1 MGRWFDAGAAI
12 CVGAAPPE
20 STAIQVT
27 RDWVHMEGR
36 WCLWDAGI
44 SVGSI
49 RLPLLMR
56 WWDAVIQAHRLREQP
71 IRCCKHARNTT
82 APLHTHECVCLLGF

>member
-1 MGRWFDAGAAI
+1 M
-12 CVGAAPPE
+12 
-20 STAIQVT
+20 T

-44 SVGSI
+44 SVGKQSSSSV
-49 RLPLLMR
+49 
-56 WWDAVIQAHRLREQP
+56 DAVIQAHRLSEQP
-71 IRCCKHARNTT
+71 MWCCKHARNTT

>member
-36 WCLWDAGI
+36 
-44 SVGSI
+44 
-49 RLPLLMR
+49 
-56 WWDAVIQAHRLREQP
+56 
-71 IRCCKHARNTT
+71 
-82 APLHTHECVCLLGF
+82 